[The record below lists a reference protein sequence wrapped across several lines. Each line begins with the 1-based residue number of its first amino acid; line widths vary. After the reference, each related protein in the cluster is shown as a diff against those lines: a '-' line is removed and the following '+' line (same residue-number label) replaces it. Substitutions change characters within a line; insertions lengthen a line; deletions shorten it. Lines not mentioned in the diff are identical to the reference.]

1 MAFVPEYDHDI
12 FISYA
17 HVDDQPFIDAT
28 TGLER
33 SNGWISTLVRHLKNE
48 LAQKIGRADAV
59 SVWFDSHN
67 LRGHHSLFDE
77 IAARLE
83 RSALFIPILSPG
95 YVASQWCQDEAQLF
109 AHRLGGDLGR
119 RVFVIDKTPLD
130 DDSVPPPALAGRRA
144 YRFWY
149 RDRAE
154 QPRTFAVPMP
164 HPDEIEYFRQI
175 EDLAR
180 DLRDQCR
187 AMRGGSQPSGLTQ
200 GQTASVQVSMPP
212 MVTPVSDMRPLPQGP
227 VAAAPI
233 STTATISTATLA
245 ASTALVP
252 GVAVLLAEVTDDLEF
267 KRDEVQRYLEQQGVP
282 VLPELT
288 FPLGRADFEAALDAD
303 LASSRLFV
311 QLLGPIAG
319 KRPRDIPDGYGW
331 LQLEG
336 ALRRGVPILQW
347 RSPDIDPQTIEWQ
360 RHRELLERETVQ
372 ATSLESFKRAILAAL
387 APPPPAPE
395 PRRDSSERPLVFL
408 NTEMRHRAI
417 AAEIRGAIGNLAV
430 WTEPLFEGPAEMV
443 REDLEQNLIDCDAMV
458 MVYADNPGWARAQ
471 LRNFHK
477 LAPRRDHPVR
487 SIPVIDAPPTVKPEL
502 GFFLPEMVVIDGRSG
517 IGPDA
522 LGQLSASLLL

>member
-17 HVDDQPFIDAT
+17 HVDDQPFIDGT

-33 SNGWISTLVRHLKNE
+33 STGWISTLVRHLKNE

-83 RSALFIPILSPG
+83 RAALFIPILSPG
-95 YVASQWCQDEAQLF
+95 YVASQWCQDEAALF
-109 AHRLGGDLGR
+109 SRRLGSDLGR

-130 DDSVPPPALAGRRA
+130 DDAMPPPLLAGRRA

-154 QPRTFAVPMP
+154 QPRTFAVPLP

-187 AMRGGSQPSGLTQ
+187 AMRGGPAQ
-200 GQTASVQVSMPP
+200 GQTASMQIAVPP
-212 MVTPVSDMRPLPQGP
+212 IMTSIAAAQATPQPP
-227 VAAAPI
+227 VAAAVAAIVPA
-233 STTATISTATLA
+233 SATAGPMAA
-245 ASTALVP
+245 ASLV
-252 GVAVLLAEVTDDLEF
+252 ANAKVLLAEVTDDLEF
-267 KRDEVQRYLEQQGVP
+267 KREEVRRYLDQQGVP

-288 FPLGRADFEAALDAD
+288 FPLGRNDFEAALDDD
-303 LASSRLFV
+303 LANALLFV
-311 QLLGPIAG
+311 QLLGPMAG

-336 ALRRGVPILQW
+336 ALRRGIQILQW
-347 RSPDIDPQTIEWQ
+347 RSPDIDPQTIEWP

-387 APPPPAPE
+387 APPPAPPE
-395 PRRDSSERPLVFL
+395 PRRDASERPLVFL
-408 NTEMRHRAI
+408 NTEPRHRAI
-417 AAEIRGAIGNLAV
+417 AAEIRSAIGDRAV

-477 LAPRRDHPVR
+477 LTPRRDRPVR
-487 SIPVIDAPPTVKPEL
+487 AIPVIDAPPEQKPEL
-502 GFFLPEMVVIDGRSG
+502 GFYLPEMIVIDGRAG

-522 LGQLSASLLL
+522 LGQLSASLRL